1 MNVSTAYRYT
11 QIDNNISAAALAMQN
26 AQEEVSTGKLFNN
39 ISQNPVA
46 AVTSLSLQSLQNQI
60 TQYNANLAGLK
71 SNLGAGSSALS
82 SMSTLLDQAN
92 SIAVAASNGSQ
103 STSAM
108 TAYATQ
114 ISSIEQSLVGLANT
128 QGPDGQYVF
137 GGQKNN
143 AAPFTASGNTLTFN
157 GDTNNVNVEV
167 GPGTTIPSNVDISGT
182 MTTLFSHL
190 EALKSDIQSGSTANI
205 SKTDLANIRSDINS
219 VSQTNGAVGVTLD
232 RVSQL
237 TSENTTRLNDL
248 TTTISNTDDA
258 NVAQAASQLQ
268 LAQNTYQ
275 AALSASSIGL
285 NLGLVNFMPTTSG

>member
-1 MNVSTAYRYT
+1 
-11 QIDNNISAAALAMQN
+11 
-26 AQEEVSTGKLFNN
+26 
-39 ISQNPVA
+39 
-46 AVTSLSLQSLQNQI
+46 
-60 TQYNANLAGLK
+60 
-71 SNLGAGSSALS
+71 
-82 SMSTLLDQAN
+82 
-92 SIAVAASNGSQ
+92 
-103 STSAM
+103 
-108 TAYATQ
+108 
-114 ISSIEQSLVGLANT
+114 
-128 QGPDGQYVF
+128 
-137 GGQKNN
+137 
-143 AAPFTASGNTLTFN
+143 
-157 GDTNNVNVEV
+157 
-167 GPGTTIPSNVDISGT
+167 VDISGT

-205 SKTDLANIRSDINS
+205 SKTDLANIQSDINS